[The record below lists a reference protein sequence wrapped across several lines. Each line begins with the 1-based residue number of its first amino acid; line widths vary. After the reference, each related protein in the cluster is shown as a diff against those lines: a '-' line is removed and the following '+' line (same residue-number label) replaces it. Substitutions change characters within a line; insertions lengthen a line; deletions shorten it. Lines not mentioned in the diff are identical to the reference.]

1 MQSPPDTWTFNI
13 LIRGLC
19 RVGGVDRA
27 LEFFKD
33 TESFGCLPDV
43 VIYNTLI
50 NGLCKANEVQ
60 RGCELFKEIQS
71 RSDCSPD
78 IVTYTSIILSWSG
91 EPRLK
96 ENRLNEARD
105 FLEQIKNSSIIP
117 KPFMYNPVIDGFC
130 KAGNVDEGNVILK
143 EMEEKRCDP
152 DKVTFTILIIGHC
165 VKGRMFKLHSNG
177 C

>member
-33 TESFGCLPDV
+33 TESLDVLPDV

-143 EMEEKRCDP
+143 EMEEKRCD
-152 DKVTFTILIIGHC
+152 
-165 VKGRMFKLHSNG
+165 R
-177 C
+177 